1 MQMLHVTF
9 LRPNSPVPLMLSQL
23 QTLVREVDGR
33 YATDTE
39 LMFLQNYLQTA
50 RLRFSAYQK
59 IQKAEKDIIQQ
70 VKQKLKSTE
79 PQLLR
84 RGKVDLSAK
93 WQRDTMRV
101 LRYCAHALL
110 IADEEGL
117 EEGFLLWFQSVMR
130 AFKAQHSCDITY
142 KVMQDVVRQHLT
154 PQEAELFCPI
164 LAQARLLLGQ

>member
-1 MQMLHVTF
+1 
-9 LRPNSPVPLMLSQL
+9 MLSQL

-59 IQKAEKDIIQQ
+59 IQKAETAIIQQ
-70 VKQKLKSTE
+70 VKQKLKATD

-93 WQRDTMRV
+93 WQRDAV
-101 LRYCAHALL
+101 IGFRYCAHALL
-110 IADEEGL
+110 VADEEGL
-117 EEGFLLWFQSVMR
+117 EERLLLWFQSIIR
-130 AFKAQHSCDITY
+130 SFKAQQSCDITY
-142 KVMQDVVRQHLT
+142 KIMQDVVRQHLT

>member
-1 MQMLHVTF
+1 
-9 LRPNSPVPLMLSQL
+9 MLSQI

-39 LMFLQNYLQTA
+39 LIFLQNYLKTA
-50 RLRFSAYQK
+50 RPRFSAYQK
-59 IQKAEKDIIQQ
+59 IQKAEVEIIQQ
-70 VKQKLKSTE
+70 VKQKIKTID

-93 WQRDTMRV
+93 WQRDTVRG

-110 IADEEGL
+110 VADEEGL
-117 EEGFLLWFQSVMR
+117 EESFLLWFQSIMR
-130 AFKAQHSCDITY
+130 SFKAQHSCDITY
-142 KVMQDVVRQHLT
+142 KVMQDIVRQHLT

-164 LAQARLLLGQ
+164 LAQARRLLGQ

>member
-1 MQMLHVTF
+1 
-9 LRPNSPVPLMLSQL
+9 MLSQL

-33 YATDTE
+33 YATDAE
-39 LMFLQNYLQTA
+39 LMFLQNYLKTA

-70 VKQKLKSTE
+70 VKSKIKATE

-84 RGKVDLSAK
+84 HGKVDLSVK
-93 WQRDTMRV
+93 WQRDAVRG

-110 IADEEGL
+110 VADEAGL
-117 EEGFLLWFQSVMR
+117 EEGFLLWFQSIMR
-130 AFKAQHSCDITY
+130 SFKAQPSCNITY

-164 LAQARLLLGQ
+164 LSQARRLLGQ

>member
-1 MQMLHVTF
+1 
-9 LRPNSPVPLMLSQL
+9 MLSQI

-39 LMFLQNYLQTA
+39 LLFLQNYLQTA

-59 IQKAEKDIIQQ
+59 IQKVEQDIIQQ
-70 VKQKLKSTE
+70 VKQKLKTID

-93 WQRDTMRV
+93 WQRDTIRG

-110 IADEEGL
+110 VADEEGL
-117 EEGFLLWFQSVMR
+117 DENFLLWFQSIMR
-130 AFKAQHSCDITY
+130 SFKAQHSCNVTY
-142 KVMQDVVRQHLT
+142 KVMQDIVRQYLT

-164 LAQARLLLGQ
+164 LAQARRLLGQ